1 MKEHVLS
8 FSNWLVEQKET
19 EVLAEKEAEAEVLA
33 EKEAEAEVLAEKEEY
48 KEFFNKKLEKFK
60 VKSPNELDD
69 EKKKEF
75 FDEIEKEWDS
85 EKA

>member
-19 EVLAEKEAEAEVLA
+19 EVLA